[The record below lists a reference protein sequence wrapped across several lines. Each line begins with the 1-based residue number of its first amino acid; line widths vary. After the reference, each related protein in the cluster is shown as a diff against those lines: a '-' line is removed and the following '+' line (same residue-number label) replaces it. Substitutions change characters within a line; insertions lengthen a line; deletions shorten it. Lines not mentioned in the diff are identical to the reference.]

1 MAEESDLEK
10 TEEASPKRLEK
21 AREEGDVPRSRELV
35 ACAVLFSSGIA
46 MMALSRPLAD
56 AMKNVLKQ
64 GLQFDRPLAFEP
76 GLLIVHLLTVLEQLL
91 WAFLP
96 LAVLMV
102 LVAIAAP
109 VLVGGWVMSQKSLAP
124 KFNRLNPLK
133 GLANL
138 FSKNALVELLK
149 SVAKTLLVA
158 AVAYAIVKKDL
169 EPLLGLTN
177 MPLDAGISSVSNYMQ
192 TGFLS
197 IASALVLIAVIDVP
211 YQLYQYAQKHK
222 MTKQELKDEAKESEG
237 SPEIKGRIRQ
247 QQREM
252 ARRRMMANIP
262 KADVVITNP
271 THYAVA
277 IRYKEGENGAPVVVA
292 KGVDVIAQKIRELAA
307 QHQVMTLESPKLAR
321 ALYAHSELEREIPQA
336 LYAAVA
342 EILAYVFQL
351 RVFKQHGGV
360 KPQKPE
366 HVPVPDALDPH
377 ALLAATPTATDIHA
391 AEISAGNA

>member
-1 MAEESDLEK
+1 MAAEDSDMEK
-10 TEEASPKRLEK
+10 TEDASPKRLEK
-21 AREEGDVPRSRELV
+21 AREDGDVPRSRELA
-35 ACAVLFSSGIA
+35 ACAVLFTSGMAI
-46 MMALSRPLAD
+46 MMLSRPMGD
-56 AMKNVLKQ
+56 AMKNVLRQ
-64 GLQFDRPLAFEP
+64 GLSLDRAMAFEP
-76 GLLIVHLLTVLEQLL
+76 QLLIVHMVKVIEQAM

-96 LAVLMV
+96 LAVIIV
-102 LVAIAAP
+102 SVAVAAP
-109 VLVGGWVMSQKSLAP
+109 ILVGGWVMSQKSLVP
-124 KFNRLNPLK
+124 NFGKLNPMK

-149 SVAKTLLVA
+149 SIAKTVLVA
-158 AVAYAIVKKDL
+158 SVGYAIVKKDL
-169 EPLLGLTN
+169 QPMLGLSQ
-177 MPLDAGISSVSNYMQ
+177 MPLELSIGTVGDYMV
-192 TGFLS
+192 TGFLT

-252 ARRRMMANIP
+252 ARRRMMSNVP

-277 IRYKEGENGAPVVVA
+277 IRYKEGENGAPIVVA
-292 KGVDVIAQKIRELAA
+292 KGVDVIAQKIKEIAA
-307 QHQVMTLESPKLAR
+307 EHEIMTLESPKLAR
-321 ALYAHSELEREIPQA
+321 ALYAHAELEREIPQT
-336 LYAAVA
+336 LYSAVA

-360 KPQKPE
+360 RPVMPTN
-366 HVPVPDALDPH
+366 VPVPDALDPH
-377 ALLAATPTATDIHA
+377 TLAPAPASATDI
-391 AEISAGNA
+391 E